1 MSRGTGGKGRSGRDG
16 SAGRGSGGN
25 NSGGASGGGGPA
37 RGGAKPGRTGGAQAS
52 GGKSGGGK
60 SGGGKTGAS
69 QASGAKP
76 GGGKTGTSPAGG
88 GKTGGTKSREAK
100 ARGAAARARVAEMR
114 TREAAR
120 KRRRNWLAGIGAA
133 VVVIIAAVAIT
144 LAVTSN
150 SGGPASAA
158 GGTPKLKLASLAAL
172 GTLKPLPSP
181 GRAGP
186 EQVPV
191 PPASALASTATKATG
206 KTVDG
211 IGCDTT
217 EQLVYHIHAHLTV
230 FVNGAAR
237 QVPAGIGIP
246 GAQAQN
252 TPTGPFIASGSCFYW
267 LHVHAANKDTIHIES
282 PGSQTFTLGQFFAI
296 WNAWDKLNN
305 GPSISLDATHV
316 ATFTVT
322 PDETVAVYVDK
333 QDGKGGQPYTGDPSK
348 IVLASHEVI
357 TIEITPPA
365 VTPPP
370 SFTFASGL

>member
-1 MSRGTGGKGRSGRDG
+1 MSRGTGGKGRSGRGGSGSSSSDG
-16 SAGRGSGGN
+16 SSAGGGSGDGAARGGSK
-25 NSGGASGGGGPA
+25 SGGAQAGGG
-37 RGGAKPGRTGGAQAS
+37 KPGGAQAS
-52 GGKSGGGK
+52 GAK
-60 SGGGKTGAS
+60 SGGGKTGTS
-69 QASGAKP
+69 Q
-76 GGGKTGTSPAGG
+76 AGG
-88 GKTGGTKSREAK
+88 GRAGGTKSREAK

-114 TREAAR
+114 AREAAR

-150 SGGPASAA
+150 SGSPASAA

-237 QVPAGIGIP
+237 QIPAAIGIP
-246 GAQAQN
+246 GAQAEN

-267 LHVHAANKDTIHIES
+267 LHTHAADGIIHIES
-282 PGSQTFTLGQFFAI
+282 PVHRTYTLGDFFDI
-296 WNAWDKLNN
+296 W
-305 GPSISLDATHV
+305 
-316 ATFTVT
+316 
-322 PDETVAVYVDK
+322 
-333 QDGKGGQPYTGDPSK
+333 GQPLGPDQVGPAHGPVTAIYNRQVYRGNPRNIPLEKHAQIQLEVGKPLVSP
-348 IVLASHEVI
+348 ASI
-357 TIEITPPA
+357 TFP
-365 VTPPP
+365 
-370 SFTFASGL
+370 SGL